1 VPLGQPVWSFWWN
14 LLMTG
19 SGVAWSTAIEE
30 ASWIGPRLSAFGA
43 NRVDSVIPSGFPA
56 YVRLLHP
63 VWHRASAESVRAVR
77 WGEVAAWSGI
87 ALERTGQFQDI
98 ALPRQAP
105 TAPAPWN
112 SQGPDTGT
120 LPAGDAAVLVELL
133 DQHGRATHR
142 QQCWFCVWDGYGW
155 DHTVSMTATS
165 GGNAIPQG
173 PMVLPDPIPQWVRT
187 GPRVQLPNRQYLLF
201 TGPIHAAMAFVNN
214 EQQTA
219 NLWWPQHHGWC
230 VASEIDLPWT
240 YLGGPESLIET
251 VLADPRLEAMPA
263 RPEDPIH
270 FRLQGWLD
278 TLVADA
284 TVELLERGTA
294 TLTTW
299 RGSVHATLTRPT
311 AVTAGWLQVSDGA
324 GGGAGM
330 AVTSE
335 SEDFLLNGGLRRY
348 LGSVVADLVNTR

>member
-1 VPLGQPVWSFWWN
+1 
-14 LLMTG
+14 MTG
-19 SGVAWSTAIEE
+19 SDVVWSTAIEE

-63 VWHRASAESVRAVR
+63 VWHRARGESVRMVR
-77 WGEVAAWSGI
+77 WGEVAVWSGI
-87 ALERTGQFQDI
+87 ALERTAQFQDI

-105 TAPAPWN
+105 PAPAPWN

-120 LPAGDAAVLVELL
+120 LPADDAAVLVELL
-133 DQHGRATHR
+133 DDATHR
-142 QQCWFCVWDGYGW
+142 LQCWFCVWDGYGW

-165 GGNAIPQG
+165 GGDALPQG
-173 PMVLPDPIPQWVRT
+173 PMVLPDPVPQWVRA
-187 GPRVQLPNRQYLLF
+187 GPRVQLPNRQYLLH
-201 TGPIHAAMAFVNN
+201 TGPIHAAMAFVNDKRR
-214 EQQTA
+214 TA

-230 VASEIDLPWT
+230 VASEIDLQWT

-311 AVTAGWLQVSDGA
+311 AVAAGWLQVSNGA
-324 GGGAGM
+324 GGSAGM
-330 AVTSE
+330 AVMSE

-348 LGSVVADLVNTR
+348 LGSVVTDLVNN